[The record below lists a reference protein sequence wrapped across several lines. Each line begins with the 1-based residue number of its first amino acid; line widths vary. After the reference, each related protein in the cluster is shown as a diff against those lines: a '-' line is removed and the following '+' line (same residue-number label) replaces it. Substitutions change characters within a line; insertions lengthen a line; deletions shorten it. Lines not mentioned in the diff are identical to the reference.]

1 MTAKNDNLIKAGRVD
16 QVEQIIGDREI
27 ITTRILHAPRELV
40 FKAWTDPAHVAK
52 WWGPDGFRSTIQK
65 MDVRPGGEWL
75 LVMHGPDG
83 TDYRN
88 KSVFLEVKEPERLAY
103 DHVSGPK
110 FVSTVTFDDID
121 GLTKVTM
128 KQVFESPA
136 ELKNVIK
143 AFHADEGGKQTLARL
158 EAHTHAMHWMG
169 KDSGEDSQF
178 FMTRVFD
185 APRALVW
192 EAWSNP
198 AHFQK
203 WFAPKGLTMPGFHMD
218 FRKGGAVSMTMK
230 APDGTVFEGDGRFS
244 DIVKPELIGW
254 IAFLKFQAPPLEVH
268 SRVRFVDLGGKTLLC
283 AHQRY
288 LKSGDPE
295 GAIEGWTSTLDNL
308 AEIVATFKP

>member
-1 MTAKNDNLIKAGRVD
+1 MAVKNENAIPGTKS
-16 QVEQIIGDREI
+16 QVNQVIGDREI
-27 ITTRILHAPRELV
+27 TTTRILHAPRELV

-83 TDYRN
+83 TDYKN
-88 KSVFLEVKEPERLAY
+88 KSVFLEVKEPERLVY

-110 FVSTVTFDDID
+110 FISTVTFDDID
-121 GLTKVTM
+121 GMTKVTM
-128 KQVFESPA
+128 KQVFESA
-136 ELKNVIK
+136 ADLKNVIK

-158 EAHTHAMHWMG
+158 ETHTHAMHWMG
-169 KDSGEDSQF
+169 KASGEDSQF

-198 AHFQK
+198 EHFQK

-218 FRKGGAVSMTMK
+218 FRKGGAVSMTMR

-254 IAFLKFQAPPLEVH
+254 IAFLKFQTPSLEVH

-283 AHQRY
+283 AYQRY
-288 LKSGDPE
+288 LKSGNPE

-308 AEIVATFKP
+308 AEIVATF

>member
-1 MTAKNDNLIKAGRVD
+1 MAVKDENMTQTVN
-16 QVEQIIGDREI
+16 DREI
-27 ITTRILHAPRELV
+27 TTTRILHAPRELV

-52 WWGPDGFRSTIQK
+52 WWGPNGFRSTIQK

-83 TDYRN
+83 TDYKN
-88 KSVFLEVKEPERLAY
+88 KSVFLEVKEPERLVY

-110 FVSTVTFDDID
+110 FISTVTFDDID

-128 KQVFESPA
+128 KQVFESA
-136 ELKNVIK
+136 ADLQNVIK
-143 AFHADEGGKQTLARL
+143 VFHADEGGRQTLTRL
-158 EAHTHAMHWMG
+158 ETHTQAMHWLG
-169 KDSGEDSQF
+169 KALGGDPPGEDSQL

-198 AHFQK
+198 EHFQK

-230 APDGTVFEGDGRFS
+230 LPDGTVFEGDGLFS

-254 IAFLKFQAPPLEVH
+254 IAHLKFETPPLEVH
-268 SRVRFVDLGGKTLLC
+268 TRVRFVDLGEKTLLC

-288 LKSGDPE
+288 LKSGNPE
-295 GAIEGWTSTLDNL
+295 GAIEGWTSTLQNL
-308 AEIVATFKP
+308 AETVATFKR